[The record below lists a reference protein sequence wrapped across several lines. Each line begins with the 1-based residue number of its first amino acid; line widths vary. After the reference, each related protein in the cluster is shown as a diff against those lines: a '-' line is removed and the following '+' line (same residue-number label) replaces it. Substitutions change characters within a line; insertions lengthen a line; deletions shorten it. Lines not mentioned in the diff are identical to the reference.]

1 MKRLILMLC
10 ALVASCMVMACG
22 ESAKSSAEQEGV
34 TSESVT
40 PIASY
45 KQGCVV
51 TTNGS
56 TIDLPYGCRQVIVVD
71 TSTRK
76 DCVVHTLSCDTDTW
90 SGSYVA
96 GVIGYGGLASAGTK
110 REGDGK
116 TPVGTF
122 ALRRGL
128 YYVKDFHTSFPMEQ
142 YNENYTWDENPVSPT
157 YNTLLRNPKP
167 GTKGDRIWEHR
178 NRQYRYI
185 VVVEY
190 NTDQPIPG
198 AGSAIFIH
206 AWRAAGKPTAGCVG
220 MSEANMKRVVEWL
233 DPAKNPHIVVL
244 PKGVHFS
251 NVINK

>member
-10 ALVASCMVMACG
+10 TLVAGCMLMACDG
-22 ESAKSSAEQEGV
+22 SAKSGAVQQSIAI
-34 TSESVT
+34 ESLT
-40 PIASY
+40 PVASY
-45 KQGCVV
+45 KPGCIV

-71 TSTRK
+71 VSAGK
-76 DCVVHTLSCDTDTW
+76 NCVVHTLSCDAELW
-90 SGSYVA
+90 SGGCMA
-96 GVIGYGGLASAGTK
+96 GVIGYGGLAPAGTK

-128 YYVKDFHTSFPMEQ
+128 YYVKDFNTAFPMEQ
-142 YNENYTWDENPVSPT
+142 YNQYYTWDENPWSPT
-157 YNTLLRNPKP
+157 YNTLLRDPAP
-167 GTKGDRIWEHR
+167 GTKGDRLWEHR

-190 NTDQPIPG
+190 NTEQPTPG

-206 AWRAAGKPTAGCVG
+206 AWRAPGKPTAGCVG